1 MITSHLLAYGYRR
14 FLRQCADPLTAQ
26 AHQLRRILRQASG
39 TDFGREHGFAGLAR
53 VAGPQV
59 LVREYQARVPIRSHS
74 DMRAEL
80 DQVHAGQWQRLCP
93 SRPIFFALTAGST
106 GDFKHV
112 PVTREFRREMS
123 AGSRIY
129 LGAVEAACP
138 ALRGM
143 KAQFLVGSA
152 EGGPAPCGIPQG
164 FSSGFNYRNLPRM
177 VRRRFIL
184 PYWIFTLEDAE
195 DRAYAAGRILA
206 GRADLGALCAISPV
220 NLINLR
226 AALER
231 NAERLIADIE
241 AGSLSGLGA
250 AAVPGSWRGQP
261 DPRLARELR
270 AIWRRDGRL
279 PNHLL
284 FPRLQLL
291 VCWQGGNMSYY
302 LAELDQAFG
311 LRRHFEFPTAASE
324 GILAIPHRLDTPG
337 GILAITSHFFEFLPV
352 ESAGDSSTRALRA
365 DEIEE
370 GATYRVILTTSA
382 GLYRY
387 DIEDLVRVTSHCR
400 RTPVIE
406 FVSKAS
412 RVVSVSNERVSERD
426 VTVAMDGACRELG
439 VWFPE
444 FLFVPCSDRRY
455 RVLLDEAALGH
466 ADPATLALAVD
477 RHLRGAAMG
486 YDFERE
492 DQLLHP
498 LEVVATRAGEL
509 GAFLHRGDDRGIPNA
524 QIKPMHLTP
533 AMDAHRC
540 FHAAVTDAA

>member
-1 MITSHLLAYGYRR
+1 MITSRLLAHGYRR
-14 FLRQCADPLTAQ
+14 FLRQCDDPLLVQ

-39 TDFGREHGFAGLAR
+39 TDFGREHGFAALAR
-53 VAGPQV
+53 VPDPAR
-59 LVREYQARVPIRSHS
+59 LISEYQARVPIRSHA
-74 DMRAEL
+74 DMRADL
-80 DQVHAGQWQRLCP
+80 DQVHAGRWQRLCP
-93 SRPIFFALTAGST
+93 SQPIFFALTAGST

-112 PVTREFRREMS
+112 PVTREFRREVS
-123 AGSRIY
+123 AGSRVY
-129 LGAVEAACP
+129 LGALEAACP
-138 ALRGM
+138 LLRGM
-143 KAQFLVGSA
+143 KAQFLAGSA
-152 EGGPAPCGIPQG
+152 EGGLAPCGIPQG

-231 NAERLIADIE
+231 NAERLTTDIE
-241 AGSLSGLGA
+241 AGALSGLGA
-250 AAVPGSWRGQP
+250 AAVPGSWRGRP
-261 DPRLARELR
+261 DPTLARALR
-270 AIWRRDGRL
+270 TAWRRDGRL

-284 FPRLQLL
+284 FPHLQLL

-302 LAELDQAFG
+302 LNELDQAFG
-311 LRRHFEFPTAASE
+311 IQRHFEFPTAASE
-324 GILAIPHRLDTPG
+324 GLFAIPHRLDQAG
-337 GILAITSHFFEFLPV
+337 GVLAITSHFFEFLP
-352 ESAGDSSTRALRA
+352 EGTACQAPPAALHA
-365 DEIEE
+365 DELEE
-370 GATYRVILTTSA
+370 GMTYRVILTTSS

-387 DIEDLVRVTSHCR
+387 DIEDLVRVTSHCG

-412 RVVSVSNERVSERD
+412 RVVSISNERVSERD
-426 VTVAMDGACRELG
+426 VTVAMEGACRELG

-455 RVLLDEAALGH
+455 RVLLDEAQVGH
-466 ADPATLALAVD
+466 ADPVALAAALD
-477 RHLRGAAMG
+477 RHLRGAARG

-492 DQLLHP
+492 DHLLHP

-509 GAFLHRGDDRGIPNA
+509 SAFLHHDDDRGIPNA
-524 QIKPMHLTP
+524 QVKPMHLTP
-533 AMDAHRC
+533 AIDTHRS
-540 FHAAVTDAA
+540 FHTAVTDAA